1 MSNLIEDIARANDDL
16 RQIEDETSEA
26 GFRLQD
32 CKRRLR
38 QARAELD
45 TLITELATNK
55 SRYPLFERIEVSPNG
70 TPDEHQRGPMEFAD
84 SPAFGTPRSAGA
96 RPAVSLGPRQ
106 GTPARAAGPGSAPG
120 AKARKAAK

>member
-16 RQIEDETSEA
+16 RQVEDETSEA

-32 CKRRLR
+32 CKRRFR

-55 SRYPLFERIEVSPNG
+55 SRYPLFERIDVSPNG
-70 TPDEHQRGPMEFAD
+70 TYDEPTPQAGFPPRGPTEFPT
-84 SPAFGTPRSAGA
+84 ST
-96 RPAVSLGPRQ
+96 VSLGPRQ
-106 GTPARAAGPGSAPG
+106 WTPARAAGLGSAPG